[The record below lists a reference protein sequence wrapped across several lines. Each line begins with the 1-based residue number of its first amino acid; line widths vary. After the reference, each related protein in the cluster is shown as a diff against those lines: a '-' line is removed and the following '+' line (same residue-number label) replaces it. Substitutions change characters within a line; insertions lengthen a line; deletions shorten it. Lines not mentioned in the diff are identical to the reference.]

1 MIVGIFAFIVIF
13 SLTYFGYHIIKNMN
27 VDQLEHFFENKLG
40 VLAGC
45 LLTTLIVVSIFVI
58 VF

>member
-1 MIVGIFAFIVIF
+1 MIVGIFAFVVIF
-13 SLTYFGYHIIKNMN
+13 WCTYFGYHIIKNMS

-40 VLAGC
+40 VLAAC
-45 LLTTLIVVSIFVI
+45 LLTTIIFVSIFVT